1 MLYTHTMIDNSQG
14 AAGVGAAYDDVA
26 AQDGAAVHLV
36 VDRAGDDRGSHRELD
51 GRGVDDAHDVARAGG
66 LEHAEEGP
74 VAAVLSVQLDDLLV
88 VVGALE
94 QLDARVERAAVG
106 LEEDLHAVD
115 RRVERVRA
123 EGATLDGRGGLHAVS
138 RRHVHDVGDH
148 VGGDGE
154 LDLADVA
161 DGDGV
166 GATGGLDLGGEGAK
180 LAVLDV
186 HAHLARGVVGA
197 VPELDVGVERASLG
211 AEDDL
216 HLLDR
221 GRAVR
226 PGAERAALDEDGGVN
241 ALLVAPLG
249 RDNTAGEGGA
259 ADALHRADL
268 HGHGGARHHARGRD
282 AGLEAEGRGEHRE
295 SHCAYVSAE

>member
-123 EGATLDGRGGLHAVS
+123 EGATLDGRGGLHAVG
-138 RRHVHDVGDH
+138 RGHVDDVGDD

-166 GATGGLDLGGEGAK
+166 GATGGLHHRGEGAE
-180 LAVLDV
+180 LAILDV
-186 HAHLARGVVGA
+186 HAHLARRVVGA
-197 VPELDVGVERASLG
+197 VPELDVGVEGKALS
-211 AEDDL
+211 AEDAL

-226 PGAERAALDEDGGVN
+226 PGAERAALHEDG
-241 ALLVAPLG
+241 
-249 RDNTAGEGGA
+249 
-259 ADALHRADL
+259 
-268 HGHGGARHHARGRD
+268 
-282 AGLEAEGRGEHRE
+282 
-295 SHCAYVSAE
+295 

>member
-26 AQDGAAVHLV
+26 AQDGAVVHVV
-36 VDRAGDDRGSHRELD
+36 VDRAGDDRGGHRELD
-51 GRGVDDAHDVARAGG
+51 RRGVDDAHDVARAGG

-94 QLDARVERAAVG
+94 QLDARVERAAVS

-123 EGATLDGRGGLHAVS
+123 EGATLDGGGGLHAVG
-138 RRHVHDVGDH
+138 RGHVHDVGDD
-148 VGGDGE
+148 VGGDRE

-166 GATGGLDLGGEGAK
+166 GATGGLDDGGEGAE

-186 HAHLARGVVGA
+186 HAHLARRVVGA
-197 VPELDVGVERASLG
+197 VPELNVSIEGTALG
-211 AEDDL
+211 AEHDL

-226 PGAERAALDEDGGVN
+226 PGAERAALHQDGRVD
-241 ALLVAPLG
+241 ALVVAALG
-249 RDNTAGEGGA
+249 RDDTTGEAGGA
-259 ADALHRADL
+259 NAHALHLADL
-268 HGHGGARHHARGRD
+268 HGHGRARHN
-282 AGLEAEGRGEHRE
+282 GLGRGSSLEGQRRGQHRE
-295 SHCAYVSAE
+295 CHGFQK